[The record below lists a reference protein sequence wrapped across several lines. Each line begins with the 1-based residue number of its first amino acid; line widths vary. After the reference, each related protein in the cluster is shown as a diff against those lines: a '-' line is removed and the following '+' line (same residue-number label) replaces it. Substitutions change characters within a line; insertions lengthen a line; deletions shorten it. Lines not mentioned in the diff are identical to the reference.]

1 MRKLIITAIAALFI
15 LPATAQEWKSLF
27 NGKNLSGWTQKNGK
41 AEYKVEDG
49 AIVGYTK
56 MNTANSFLCTKK
68 KYGNFI
74 LEFQF
79 KITDGLNSG
88 VQLRSESLKSYQN
101 GRVHGYQFEI
111 DPSDRAWSGG
121 IYDEARRGWLYPM
134 TLNKRAKRAFK
145 KNEWNKAR
153 VEAVG
158 NAIRTWVNGIPCANV
173 WDDVTPEGFIAL
185 QVHAIYN
192 EADEG
197 KTVCWRNIR
206 ICTEDIFNYMTPT
219 NRVAPEENMIAN
231 TLSPW
236 EKSRGWRL
244 LWDGKTTEGW
254 KGAKIETF
262 PEKGWTIED
271 GLLKVL
277 KSGGAE

>member
-1 MRKLIITAIAALFI
+1 MNGGSRKETWSNIENTKRELT
-15 LPATAQEWKSLF
+15 
-27 NGKNLSGWTQKNGK
+27 LSQASYLAKL
-41 AEYKVEDG
+41 Y
-49 AIVGYTK
+49 
-56 MNTANSFLCTKK
+56 
-68 KYGNFI
+68 
-74 LEFQF
+74 
-79 KITDGLNSG
+79 KITISNLIDDD
-88 VQLRSESLKSYQN
+88 ESITISKKDYQD

-277 KSGGAE
+277 KSGGAESANGGDIVTTRKY

>member
-1 MRKLIITAIAALFI
+1 MKKILFTVCMCTCI
-15 LPATAQEWKSLF
+15 CAGSMAQNWKPLF
-27 NGKNLSGWTQKNGK
+27 NGKDLKGWKVLNGD
-41 AEYKVEDG
+41 AEYKVSDNTIIG
-49 AIVGYTK
+49 VSK
-56 MNTANSFLCTKK
+56 MNTPNTFLATTKTYK
-68 KYGNFI
+68 DFI
-74 LEFQF
+74 LEFEF
-79 KITDGLNSG
+79 KIDEGLNSG
-88 VQLRSESLKSYQN
+88 VQIRSESKKDYQD

-192 EADEG
+192 EADFPSSAS
-197 KTVCWRNIR
+197 VS
-206 ICTEDIFNYMTPT
+206 
-219 NRVAPEENMIAN
+219 IA
-231 TLSPW
+231 
-236 EKSRGWRL
+236 
-244 LWDGKTTEGW
+244 
-254 KGAKIETF
+254 
-262 PEKGWTIED
+262 
-271 GLLKVL
+271 
-277 KSGGAE
+277 